1 MSLGVMKKLL
11 LFWIHTMGKS
21 KSALLRLSALNNLYK
36 NFTTCVP
43 VEIARKPRSFDEVTR
58 WKATEFRLIL
68 LYFGPV
74 VLQSVLS
81 KPQIIHFN
89 ALNCAVRILC
99 DPRQCIRNNK
109 YAHDLMVYFVDN
121 MKYLY
126 GENTIIY
133 NVHNL
138 IHISAD
144 VLNFRPL
151 DSFSCF
157 PFENFLQK
165 VKQIIKSGANPLAQV
180 MKRITERSQNLIPSN
195 NIKTGYH
202 LLKRKKPVEP
212 LFEGYSN
219 PHGEI
224 EFSDF
229 VLTDKF
235 PNNCCYL
242 LDESIVLVEGIGYR
256 NEIPVIGGRKCINLH
271 SITDYPI
278 DSRMVGVCETEQ
290 FSEKQTWTVDQID
303 RKGVSIPHVNSL
315 YMFFLVHSD

>member
-1 MSLGVMKKLL
+1 MHLLCLGVMKKLL

-21 KSALLRLSALNNLYK
+21 KSALSRLSALNNLYK

-43 VEIARKPRSFDEVTR
+43 VEIARKPCFFDEVTR

-68 LYFGPV
+68 LYLGPV

-81 KPQIIHFN
+81 KLQIIHFN
-89 ALNCAVRILC
+89 ALNCAVQVLC

-109 YAHDLMVYFVDN
+109 YAYDLMVYFVDN

-126 GENTIIY
+126 GEDTIIY
-133 NVHNL
+133 NVQNL

-144 VLNFRPL
+144 VLDFGPL
-151 DSFSCF
+151 DYFSCF

-165 VKQIIKSGANPLAQV
+165 VKQMIKSGANPLAQM
-180 MKRITERSQNLIPSN
+180 MKWITERSQNLIPFN
-195 NIKTGYH
+195 NIKTGYR

-224 EFSDF
+224 EFTDF

-235 PNNCCYL
+235 PGNCCYL
-242 LDESIVLVEGIGYR
+242 LDKSIVLVEDIGYR
-256 NEIPVIGGRKCINLH
+256 NEIPVIVGRKYINLH

-278 DSRMVGVCETEQ
+278 DSRMEGVCKTEQ
-290 FSEKQTWTVDQID
+290 FSEKQTWTVDCL
-303 RKGVSIPHVNSL
+303 R
-315 YMFFLVHSD
+315 